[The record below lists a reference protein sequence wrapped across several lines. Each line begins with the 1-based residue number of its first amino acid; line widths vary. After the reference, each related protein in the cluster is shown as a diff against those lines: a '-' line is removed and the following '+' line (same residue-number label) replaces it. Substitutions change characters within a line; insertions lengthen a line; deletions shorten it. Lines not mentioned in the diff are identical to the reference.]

1 MTAGLAS
8 VSSRPIDTPLQL
20 AYGRI
25 EYYLAI
31 RALATSIKLD
41 DDLNNRVRRLA
52 EQRQRSPHWIMR
64 EAIREY
70 VSREEARESF
80 RQEAMASWLAYR
92 ETGRHLT
99 GDEARAWLDGWGA
112 EVEDEPPACHE

>member
-1 MTAGLAS
+1 MK
-8 VSSRPIDTPLQL
+8 
-20 AYGRI
+20 
-25 EYYLAI
+25 YYLGI
-31 RALATSIKLD
+31 RAVATSIKLD
-41 DDLNNRVRRLA
+41 DDLSNRVRRLA

-70 VSREEARESF
+70 VTREEARESF

-99 GDEARAWLDGWGA
+99 GDEVRAWLGGWGA